1 MATKKILCPYCF
13 EEFQNSEA
21 LYQCES
27 EERNTDG
34 EYRCRRIT
42 SEAYDLYWKGEDLP
56 IRNVWPQKGGFLSKL
71 TGPSLKTQR
80 CDRCGYN
87 SRRFVCPHCLNWL
100 PTDMIEKGAEI
111 ISVIGSPSSGKT
123 NYIVALIHQLSKYG
137 YKIDLQVSPT
147 QVYRD
152 GHKNESTQN
161 RYRDLE
167 RQLFKDR
174 TMLAKTPENA
184 LDIPLIFH
192 LSQQQTN
199 KDIYLV
205 FYDTAGEKFK
215 MELQSKVR
223 YLQRSSGVICVLDV
237 LSIATVKNILLNKG
251 FSEFAGQPSAPM
263 KEIQDA
269 LDNFSGDKSLKDK
282 PFAFV
287 FSKFDAILQNKSDL
301 EFNDSV
307 FIEGNKLCDST
318 YIKTGVVD
326 LDRIDS
332 ISSVIEEVLV
342 GYWDGDDNYHG
353 WDEADFCHFAH
364 NWASKKNRDLP
375 SDKRNPNDP
384 DNNYKFF
391 GVSSLGG
398 MPDDNMSLDEVKPYR
413 VVDPLV
419 WILYKLG
426 QFKIPVKNQ

>member
-27 EERNTDG
+27 EERDADG

-42 SEAYDLYWKGEDLP
+42 SMAYDRYWKGEDLP

-71 TGPSLKTQR
+71 TGPSLKAQR
-80 CDRCGYN
+80 CDNCGYN

-137 YKIDLQVSPT
+137 YKIDLQVSAT
-147 QVYRD
+147 QIYRD

-161 RYRDLE
+161 RYRELD
-167 RQLFKDR
+167 RRLFKDL

-184 LDIPLIFH
+184 KDIPLIFH

-205 FYDTAGEKFK
+205 FYDTAGEKFQENLK
-215 MELQSKVR
+215 NNVR
-223 YLQRSSGVICVLDV
+223 YLQQSSGVICVLDV
-237 LSIATVKNILLNKG
+237 LSISKVKKILLNKG

-263 KEIQDA
+263 QDIQYS
-269 LDNFSGDKSLKDK
+269 LDSFEGDEKLYSK

-287 FSKFDAILQNKSDL
+287 FSKFDAIIDNKSDL
-301 EFNDSV
+301 SFNADEFTRGNTLNDSSYLKSG
-307 FIEGNKLCDST
+307 E
-318 YIKTGVVD
+318 VD
-326 LDRIDS
+326 LDKINA
-332 ISSVIEEVLV
+332 ISEVIEQTMEEE
-342 GYWDGDDNYHG
+342 
-353 WDEADFCHFAH
+353 WDEGDFRHFAH
-364 NWASKKNRDLP
+364 KWASKKNRELP
-375 SDKRNPNDP
+375 PDKRNPNDP
-384 DNNYKFF
+384 DNSYKFF

-398 MPDDNMSLDEVKPYR
+398 MPDDNMTLDEVKPYR

-426 QFKIPVKNQ
+426 QFKIPVKNQK